1 MILLADF
8 WPECKGLHNQHLL
21 DKHKVPYAQL
31 SGRMRPLIY
40 DRDGN
45 FYYIEESGAVLD
57 SQKQPTPYRL
67 GSGFGDL
74 YKGDEYVGN
83 IYLNGA
89 VGKNEAGA
97 VTTFGAPLKAKTQ
110 ALLCIYAAQQ
120 RPGQN
125 LSDPVDITNMV
136 LHETDGTFLGVAPGA
151 GITTTTVESLCPCM
165 WTAKAPSPF
174 TVLTMVTPGTA

>member
-1 MILLADF
+1 
-8 WPECKGLHNQHLL
+8 
-21 DKHKVPYAQL
+21 
-31 SGRMRPLIY
+31 MRPLIY

-97 VTTFGAPLKAKTQ
+97 VTTFV
-110 ALLCIYAAQQ
+110 
-120 RPGQN
+120 RR
-125 LSDPVDITNMV
+125 
-136 LHETDGTFLGVAPGA
+136 
-151 GITTTTVESLCPCM
+151 
-165 WTAKAPSPF
+165 
-174 TVLTMVTPGTA
+174 

>member
-1 MILLADF
+1 MQ
-8 WPECKGLHNQHLL
+8 GLHNQHLL

-31 SGRMRPLIY
+31 NGRMRPLIY

-57 SQKQPTPYRL
+57 SQKQPTPYHL

-97 VTTFGAPLKAKTQ
+97 VTTFGAPLKAPSV
-110 ALLCIYAAQQ
+110 AMYLCCAAATEAK
-120 RPGQN
+120 PGVIRWI
-125 LSDPVDITNMV
+125 LPIWCFMKRT
-136 LHETDGTFLGVAPGA
+136 
-151 GITTTTVESLCPCM
+151 
-165 WTAKAPSPF
+165 APSW
-174 TVLTMVTPGTA
+174 A

>member
-1 MILLADF
+1 
-8 WPECKGLHNQHLL
+8 
-21 DKHKVPYAQL
+21 
-31 SGRMRPLIY
+31 MRPLIY

-97 VTTFGAPLKAKTQ
+97 VTTFGAPLTKTQ

-125 LSDPVDITNMV
+125 LERPGG
-136 LHETDGTFLGVAPGA
+136 HYQYGT
-151 GITTTTVESLCPCM
+151 S
-165 WTAKAPSPF
+165 
-174 TVLTMVTPGTA
+174 

>member
-97 VTTFGAPLKAKTQ
+97 VTTFGAPLKAPKRCYVFMLRSGVRGKTWS
-110 ALLCIYAAQQ
+110 
-120 RPGQN
+120 G
-125 LSDPVDITNMV
+125 PVDITNMV

-151 GITTTTVESLCPCM
+151 GITTQTVESLCPCM